1 MTFLSRYQEVSATTD
16 QVDSTDTLQ
25 STIYLLG
32 VLGEYGTLLSE
43 IKKYRRDGDAY
54 TGFTEHVSEELGDVL
69 WYLVAVARKLGVDIA
84 RIDGQKEVVARDLDP
99 ALFSLGGHLSRLVSQ
114 FNSDAV
120 ERLELEKSISNALGE
135 MRTISIYL
143 GLELED
149 VAEANIRKITD
160 RWHRLP
166 GTAAC
171 CYDGTMPMEERM
183 PRQATIKFIQRTKGD
198 GASVILQSKGINVGD
213 RLTDNARE
221 DDGYRFHDAF
231 HFANAAILG
240 WSPVTRALFRC
251 KRKSDP
257 KTDEVEDG
265 ARAQIVEECISLQV
279 FSYARERSYLKGLG
293 SVDQDLLQRIK
304 PMVKGLEVARRSTWE
319 WEVAI
324 IRGYEVFRS
333 LREHQ
338 GGVVRFD
345 ADARSMEYLER
356 LTGD

>member
-1 MTFLSRYQEVSATTD
+1 MTFLSRYQKISATTD
-16 QVDSTDTLQ
+16 QIDSTDTRQ

-54 TGFTEHVSEELGDVL
+54 TGFAEHVSEELGDTL
-69 WYLVAVARKLGVDIA
+69 WYLVALTRKLGVDIA
-84 RIDGQKEVVARDLDP
+84 SLD
-99 ALFSLGGHLSRLVSQ
+99 S
-114 FNSDAV
+114 
-120 ERLELEKSISNALGE
+120 ELEVFDGDFDSLLFDLGINFSMLVTQLNANAVDRSELKKAISSALRN
-135 MRTISIYL
+135 MRAISTCL
-143 GLELED
+143 GLKLEN
-149 VAEANIRKITD
+149 VAEANIRKTTD
-160 RWHRLP
+160 RWSRSP
-166 GTAAC
+166 STPAN
-171 CYDGTMPMEERM
+171 CYDGKIPLEERL
-183 PRQATIKFIQRTKGD
+183 PRQADIKFIQRPKGD

-213 RLTDNARE
+213 RLTDNTRE

-257 KTDEVEDG
+257 KADEVEDG

-279 FSYARERSYLKGLG
+279 FSYARERSYLQGLG
-293 SVDQDLLQRIK
+293 SVHQDLLQRIK
-304 PMVKGLEVARRSTWE
+304 PMVKGLEVAQRSTWE
-319 WEVAI
+319 WELAI

-345 ADARSMEYLER
+345 ADARSMEYIDR
-356 LTGD
+356 LAGD